1 MRNASRL
8 ESNSVNNYINNIS
21 VDTGT
26 SFYNKRGDRRMTIIS
41 IISAFIFG
49 LCVREWIHRHG

>member
-26 SFYNKRGDRRMTIIS
+26 SFYNQRGDRRMTIIS

>member
-1 MRNASRL
+1 MRSASRL

-26 SFYNKRGDRRMTIIS
+26 SFYNQRGDGRMTIIS

-49 LCVREWIHRHG
+49 FCVREWIHRHG